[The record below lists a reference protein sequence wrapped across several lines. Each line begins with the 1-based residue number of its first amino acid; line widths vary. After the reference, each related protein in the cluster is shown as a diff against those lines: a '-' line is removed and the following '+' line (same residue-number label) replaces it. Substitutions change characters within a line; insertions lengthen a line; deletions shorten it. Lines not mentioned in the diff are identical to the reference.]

1 MKKIILDKDS
11 VHRGRLILTNKNYPI
26 QGEDFI
32 YPLSEVE
39 YCGGKVYMET
49 RAKRM
54 LTELIAAV
62 RGQGK
67 IVTVSGYRT
76 YEEQKHI
83 YDTSLAENGDV
94 FTGKYVA
101 LPNCSEHQ
109 TGLAVDLGICKDKID
124 FIRPDFPNEGV
135 CKRFRHM
142 ASRYGYIQRYPQD
155 KEKVTGI
162 GWEPWHFRYVG
173 FPHSEIMVRENLVL
187 EEYVEFLKQYPHGE
201 KSFTYHCG
209 FRTVEIS
216 YKEFHEA
223 DRAVDIPEQ
232 CPFQVS
238 GNNVDGVVV
247 EVWKI

>member
-49 RAKRM
+49 QAKRM

-76 YEEQKHI
+76 YEEQNTFMILPWRK
-83 YDTSLAENGDV
+83 
-94 FTGKYVA
+94 TGTYLPEKYVA

-187 EEYVEFLKQYPHGE
+187 EGMWNF
-201 KSFTYHCG
+201 
-209 FRTVEIS
+209 
-216 YKEFHEA
+216 
-223 DRAVDIPEQ
+223 
-232 CPFQVS
+232 
-238 GNNVDGVVV
+238 
-247 EVWKI
+247 